1 MRSGHSERGAAL
13 LELAIVTPV
22 LMLIFAGIAESG
34 LFFRSVE
41 VTQNAARE
49 GVRLAALPG
58 SEYNNYAVVDAR
70 VAEYITQSG
79 LTGAVTTTTS
89 TVAIP
94 IGGGLNA
101 NGVQVT
107 VTYTYNCLFLGRV
120 IGLMNGTFVPTM
132 TYQTGALMRT
142 EMGAVGP

>member
-1 MRSGHSERGAAL
+1 MRRRHSEKGAAL
-13 LELAIVTPV
+13 LELAIVTPL

-34 LFFRSVE
+34 FFFRSME

-49 GVRLAALPG
+49 GARLGALPG
-58 SEYNNYAVVDAR
+58 SEQNNYAIVSTR
-70 VAEYITQSG
+70 VSEYITQSG
-79 LTGAVTTTTS
+79 LTGAVTTTTN

-107 VTYTYNCLFLGRV
+107 VTYTYNCRFLGPV
-120 IGLMNGTFVPTM
+120 IGIMNGTFVPSL

-142 EMGAVGP
+142 EIGAVAP